1 MSYGVQSTWGSGS
14 QPCQSMSSSTSGS
27 SQASSTQSS
36 STTGPRNPFADP
48 NGPFANLDLTSQQQ
62 TQIAQ
67 IFSQTA
73 SSGQQQSWSQILSQV
88 NAVLTSSQQS
98 TLQSDIQTL
107 KADHHHGGGHHGDGG
122 GSSNPLAQLDLT
134 SAQQTQIGQIIQSG
148 QASGDSTSDELSQ
161 IDNVLTPA
169 QQQKLVSLF
178 SSASTSTTGSSTT
191 QSSEPYVISTSA

>member
-1 MSYGVQSTWGSGS
+1 MAYGVQSA
-14 QPCQSMSSSTSGS
+14 S
-27 SQASSTQSS
+27 SQAGSTQTSSAQTSSTQ
-36 STTGPRNPFADP
+36 GPRNPFADP

-67 IFSQTA
+67 IFSQSS
-73 SSGQQQSWSQILSQV
+73 SSGQQQSWSQIVSQI
-88 NAVLTSSQQS
+88 NAVLTSTQQQ
-98 TLQSDIQTL
+98 TLQSDVQTL
-107 KADHHHGGGHHGDGG
+107 QADHHHGGGHHGDGG

-148 QASGDSTSDELSQ
+148 QASGDSASDELSQ

-178 SSASTSTTGSSTT
+178 SSSSTTGSSTP
-191 QSSEPYVISTSA
+191 SSEPYVISTSA